1 MSGEG
6 FILDQPHQISA
17 FVLLQIYFKMKMVY
31 DNPKGP
37 RWRQSP
43 LQQAILILERNGVE
57 IEKRTY
63 KSVFPTYKAF
73 LIANDILQEHLS

>member
-1 MSGEG
+1 
-6 FILDQPHQISA
+6 
-17 FVLLQIYFKMKMVY
+17 
-31 DNPKGP
+31 
-37 RWRQSP
+37 
-43 LQQAILILERNGVE
+43 LILERNGVE